1 MNLFSINKPLFQ
13 LSSVVALLLTSFNG
27 LGQSIYF
34 PPVGQNNWDT
44 LSASDL
50 NFCPSQ
56 TQALHDYLDST
67 NTKAFMLL
75 KDGKIVFEWYFGNFT
90 VDSTWY
96 WASAGKTLTAFGM
109 GIIQKEYNID
119 FNESVS
125 NFLGIGWSSLTPQ
138 QESDIKIHHLLSM
151 TSGLDYQV
159 SNLNCTLP
167 TCLLYRAPA
176 GSQWYYHNA
185 PYLLLPKV
193 AEANFPS
200 NLSFNAYLWSR
211 LHTVIGTSII
221 FLDIPG
227 NSPHVAFSKARDM
240 ARFGLLVSNN
250 GRWGQLPAFVDS
262 SFSTTWMNPSQQLN
276 PSYGYL
282 WWLNSGP
289 SYMMPGTTISFPGRM
304 IPNAPTDLI
313 TAAGLNEQRIYIVP
327 SEGWVIIRMGE
338 ASGLSGAAISLYDR
352 RVWDKINALRCQST
366 SFFDP
371 RPKQVIKLFP
381 NPAKDFIVIEGIS
394 EELNYEV
401 SNVTGKVVIRGKV
414 AKRISVKDLS
424 PGLYFL
430 TISGIG
436 VSKFI
441 VAPFP

>member
-1 MNLFSINKPLFQ
+1 MNLYSIHKTL
-13 LSSVVALLLTSFNG
+13 LRRSSVVAFFLSSLIGF
-27 LGQSIYF
+27 GQSIYF
-34 PPVGQNNWDT
+34 PPIGPNNWDT
-44 LSASDL
+44 LSPNDL

-90 VDSTWY
+90 VDSNWY

-109 GIIQKEYNID
+109 GIAQKEYNIN
-119 FNESVS
+119 FNDPVS
-125 NFLGIGWSSLTPQ
+125 NYLGTGWSSSTPQ
-138 QESDIKIHHLLSM
+138 QESQIKIHHLLTM

-159 SNLNCTLP
+159 SNLNCTIP
-167 TCLLYRAPA
+167 ACLLYRAPA

-193 AEANFPS
+193 AEANFPL

-211 LHTVIGTSII
+211 LHALIGTSIV

-240 ARFGLLVSNN
+240 ARFGLLASNN
-250 GRWGQLPAFVDS
+250 GIWDQLPAFVDP
-262 SFSTTWMNPSQQLN
+262 SFTYAWINSSQQLN

-304 IPNAPTDLI
+304 IPNAPSDMI

-352 RVWDKINALRCQST
+352 RVWDKINALRCQTT
-366 SFFDP
+366 SYFDP
-371 RPKQVIKLFP
+371 RPKQAFKLFP
-381 NPAKDFIVIEGIS
+381 NPAKDFIVVEGIS
-394 EELNYEV
+394 EELDYEV
-401 SNVTGKVVIRGKV
+401 SNAAGKVVLRGKV
-414 AKRISVKDLS
+414 HDRISVKELS
-424 PGLYFL
+424 PGVYFFAIL
-430 TISGIG
+430 GIG
-436 VSKFI
+436 VEKFI
-441 VAPFP
+441 VGP